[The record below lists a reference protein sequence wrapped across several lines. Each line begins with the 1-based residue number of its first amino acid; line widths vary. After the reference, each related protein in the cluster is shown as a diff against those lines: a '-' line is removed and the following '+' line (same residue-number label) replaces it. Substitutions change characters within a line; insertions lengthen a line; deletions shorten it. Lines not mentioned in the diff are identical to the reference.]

1 MYAHE
6 DIIMPVIIHCRVAT
20 PKSIEFRSKL
30 GFDQYDI
37 TVTKEQSVLK
47 FVMDAFEGEN
57 MQTQYSVLDYR
68 TELFS

>member
-30 GFDQYDI
+30 RFDQYDI

-47 FVMDAFEGEN
+47 LVMDAFEGEN